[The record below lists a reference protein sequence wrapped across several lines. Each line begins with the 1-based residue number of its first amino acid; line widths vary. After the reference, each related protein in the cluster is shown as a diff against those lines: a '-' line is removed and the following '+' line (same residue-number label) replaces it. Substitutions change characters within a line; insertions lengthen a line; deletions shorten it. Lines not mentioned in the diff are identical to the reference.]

1 MYLRRAT
8 KAFQVT
14 CSASRFQP
22 RTRPNLA
29 LSCPKLRT
37 TSGGWQPINCAVLA
51 CVQETMEQ
59 YRALVAE
66 LEALLPAQ
74 LSRKQQQYQQED
86 GDGGGAAAALAALP
100 VVLNNL
106 HDFFNN
112 VAARLEKLHDGVA
125 AARDA
130 FLELRRQVG
139 HIANS
144 KVGGVTNSDQ
154 NMMK

>member
-14 CSASRFQP
+14 RSASGFQP
-22 RTRPNLA
+22 RIKPKPA
-29 LSCPKLRT
+29 LPYSNSRT
-37 TSGGWQPINCAVLA
+37 TCDGWQPVTCAASA

-106 HDFFNN
+106 HDFFNH

-130 FLELRRQVG
+130 FLERRRQVG
-139 HIANS
+139 RVAN
-144 KVGGVTNSDQ
+144 TDQ
-154 NMMK
+154 NMTKVRVQ

>member
-14 CSASRFQP
+14 RSASGFQP
-22 RTRPNLA
+22 RIKPKLA
-29 LSCPKLRT
+29 SSCPELRT
-37 TSGGWQPINCAVLA
+37 TAEGWQPVTCAA
-51 CVQETMEQ
+51 TTCVQETMEQ

-74 LSRKQQQYQQED
+74 LSRKQQQYQQDGD
-86 GDGGGAAAALAALP
+86 GDGGGATAALAALP

-106 HDFFNN
+106 HDFFNH

-130 FLELRRQVG
+130 FLERRRQVG
-139 HIANS
+139 
-144 KVGGVTNSDQ
+144 GPVTSTSG
-154 NMMK
+154 M